1 MHLFPAYFEETHAGP
16 GVSEAI
22 FRLRLDGGKK
32 CFIAETGASLR
43 LLWAGAGTS
52 CGAARDHR
60 DPPHSGPAHKQI
72 KSSHSQD
79 FHIQNLLLLLIR
91 CENIFFTI

>member
-22 FRLRLDGGKK
+22 FRLRLDGEKK

-43 LLWAGAGTS
+43 LLAGPRAGTS
-52 CGAARDHR
+52 CRGCAGHHR
-60 DPPHSGPAHKQI
+60 DPPTLAQSDTLA
-72 KSSHSQD
+72 
-79 FHIQNLLLLLIR
+79 N
-91 CENIFFTI
+91 